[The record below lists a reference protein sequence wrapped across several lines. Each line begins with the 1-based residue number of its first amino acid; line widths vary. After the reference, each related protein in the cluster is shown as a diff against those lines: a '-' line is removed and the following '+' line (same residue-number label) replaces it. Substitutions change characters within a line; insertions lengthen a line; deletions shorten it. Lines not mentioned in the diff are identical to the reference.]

1 MRNPYP
7 LLGPRFIG
15 TRLNWQATPRRR
27 QFEHVSIP
35 VSVLASQRTYSRVK
49 EEVSVPFSLEELAR
63 KMRGYL
69 LASAFVTSTRDL

>member
-35 VSVLASQRTYSRVK
+35 VSVLASQRTYFGVK
-49 EEVSVPFSLEELAR
+49 EELSVPFSLELAR
-63 KMRGYL
+63 KMGGYL
-69 LASAFVTSTRDL
+69 LASAFVTGTGDL